1 MSSGRTTAQP
11 LFRIV
16 LENMLLP
23 HSCVLLKIIMLSEV
37 TYINNYFSSLV
48 ALENG
53 MLAVEPG
60 SDYAVHTG
68 LKLTA
73 PPKPHKCT
81 MSSLIMVL
89 FSLLK

>member
-11 LFRIV
+11 LFKIV

-53 MLAVEPG
+53 MLALEPG
-60 SDYAVHTG
+60 SDYVVHSG
-68 LKLTA
+68 LKNSPT
-73 PPKPHKCT
+73 
-81 MSSLIMVL
+81 
-89 FSLLK
+89 